1 MTSVLVNGVVAAGV
15 PMSVRKHTWEVRVMG
30 IGKGLALLT
39 VGAVAGAAAIAGF
52 GAVNGDIAFDK
63 VGEYTSTGK
72 KAEVVKFKLAPSS
85 EQLAKC
91 LPKVKVDV
99 KVSLETDVRG
109 FDVVDVSVTGGPANT
124 AFTVFLLE
132 VPAAPFGAA
141 EYIGDVFTDK
151 YGKGRTELRVIAE
164 EAFSSTLVGKDRV
177 RKELGHM
184 GMWFAEP
191 AGDDFCL
198 GAGNGAV
205 TPFDGDNEAGVQV
218 FNSAPSLP
226 KAPLP

>member
-1 MTSVLVNGVVAAGV
+1 
-15 PMSVRKHTWEVRVMG
+15 MG

-39 VGAVAGAAAIAGF
+39 VGAVAGAVAIAGY
-52 GAVNGDIAFDK
+52 GAVNGDVKFDK
-63 VGEYTSTGK
+63 VGQYSPTGK
-72 KAEVVKFKLAPSS
+72 KAEQVKFKLAPSS

-99 KVSLETDVRG
+99 KVTLETDVKG
-109 FDVVDVSVTGGPANT
+109 FDFVDVTVTGGPANT

-164 EAFSSTLVGKDRV
+164 EAFSSTLVGKERV

-191 AGDDFCL
+191 TGDDFCL
-198 GAGNGAV
+198 GAGAGPV

>member
-1 MTSVLVNGVVAAGV
+1 
-15 PMSVRKHTWEVRVMG
+15 MG

-52 GAVNGDIAFDK
+52 GAVGGGFGDVGFDK

-72 KAEVVKFKLAPSS
+72 QAERVKFRLAPSS
-85 EQLAKC
+85 EQLARC

-99 KVSLETDVRG
+99 SVALETDVKG
-109 FDVVDVSVTGGPANT
+109 FDVVDVSVTGGPADT

-151 YGKGRTELRVIAE
+151 HGKGRTELRVIAE
-164 EAFSSTLVGKDRV
+164 EAFSSTLVGRERV
-177 RKELGHM
+177 RKELGHV

-198 GAGNGAV
+198 GAGAGPV

-218 FNSAPSLP
+218 FNSVPSLP
-226 KAPLP
+226 GTPLP

>member
-1 MTSVLVNGVVAAGV
+1 
-15 PMSVRKHTWEVRVMG
+15 MG

-39 VGAVAGAAAIAGF
+39 VGAVAGAAAFVGF
-52 GAVNGDIAFDK
+52 GAVNGDVALDK
-63 VGEYTSTGK
+63 VGQYTSTGK
-72 KAEVVKFKLAPSS
+72 KAEVVKFKLAPSN

-99 KVSLETDVRG
+99 SVALETDVKG
-109 FDVVDVSVTGGPANT
+109 FDTFDVNVTGGPANT

-132 VPAAPFGAA
+132 IPAAPFGAA

-151 YGKGRTELRVIAE
+151 YGKGHTQLKLIVE
-164 EAFSSTLVGKDRV
+164 EAFSSTLVGKERV
-177 RKELGHM
+177 RKELGHV

-198 GAGNGAV
+198 GAGQGAV